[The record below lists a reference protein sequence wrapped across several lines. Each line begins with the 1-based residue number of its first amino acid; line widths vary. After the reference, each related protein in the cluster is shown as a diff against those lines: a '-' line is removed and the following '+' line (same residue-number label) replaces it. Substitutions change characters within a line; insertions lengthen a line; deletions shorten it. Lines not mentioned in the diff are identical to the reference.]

1 MALKSSASEYW
12 YCPTA
17 AWISSQS
24 TYWTLPATA
33 DCAKAG
39 AAAASTIA
47 SIAANNIT
55 FLNLIPSL
63 PENALSG
70 KHSFTKLLQR
80 QHHPAHFFAFLNIT
94 QSCLQYRSTVCG
106 VRTTTWFQRKLATR
120 KGRSPYSRKDPG
132 LEVMSRGRL
141 VRMPTRPTSLLLH
154 SNPKYNT

>member
-94 QSCLQYRSTVCG
+94 QNHLAISQHRLRGAHHNLVPEEIGDKKRPEPLQS
-106 VRTTTWFQRKLATR
+106 
-120 KGRSPYSRKDPG
+120 
-132 LEVMSRGRL
+132 
-141 VRMPTRPTSLLLH
+141 
-154 SNPKYNT
+154 